1 VVLNSAIRIAII
13 MVTVTSAA
21 CISGAT
27 YDQVRKVLPMTF
39 VVLGL
44 QNVKNIQEP
53 TTQRLS
59 YSNQATA
66 WTTIP
71 VCGRYIMYVCPKNEA
86 SSR

>member
-1 VVLNSAIRIAII
+1 
-13 MVTVTSAA
+13 
-21 CISGAT
+21 
-27 YDQVRKVLPMTF
+27 MTF

-71 VCGRYIMYVCPKNEA
+71 VCGRYIMSVCPKNEA

>member
-1 VVLNSAIRIAII
+1 

-71 VCGRYIMYVCPKNEA
+71 VCGRYIMSVCPKNEA